1 MLPWKFDLTAPM
13 NDLSLVSLCI
23 TSRSLHFPKIA
34 YSAGLWEPHV
44 ISINKALVKMRYHM
58 RICSFSALMIKLS
71 MSSHLTFGVKTEA
84 DIFCMTSRINF
95 ITKNRIKYLVLQQP
109 CLANSPCPSENL
121 LYFILL
127 KCHLTS
133 VSDPTF
139 IAGACVGCFQDRVHP
154 HVSPQSQQAGEE

>member
-58 RICSFSALMIKLS
+58 RICSFSALMIKLR

-109 CLANSPCPSENL
+109 CLANSPCPSEHL

-139 IAGACVGCFQDRVHP
+139 IAGVCVGCFQDRVHP